1 MALTLSDVGHVYGDG
16 TPWVSRALEGV
27 SLELERGG
35 LTVVLGP
42 TGSGKSTLMLAAAG
56 LLQPTE
62 GVVACDGRLPG
73 KDGFGGLVGL
83 VFQDPET
90 QLFAETVLEDAAFG
104 PRNIGVPDEEAREV
118 ARDALSRVGLD
129 PPLYEH
135 RSPFTLSGGEA
146 RRAAIAGVLAMGVDY
161 LLLDEPTAGLDA
173 DGRSR
178 VRSIVAQ
185 ARDDAGVL
193 VVTHDAEE
201 FLAHADRVVI
211 LDGGRVLRS
220 GVVADVV
227 SDTETLGTGR
237 LTWPE
242 VVRVQWLARERA
254 GSSGRM
260 ALDPP
265 PALDVAS
272 AADRLAQAL
281 EVPP

>member
-1 MALTLSDVGHVYGDG
+1 MALTLTDVGHVYGEG
-16 TPWVSRALEGV
+16 TPWASRALDGIG
-27 SLELERGG
+27 LELERGG

-56 LLQPTE
+56 LLRPTE
-62 GVVACDGRLPG
+62 GTVACDGRLPG
-73 KDGFGGLVGL
+73 ADGFGGLVGL

-90 QLFAETVLEDAAFG
+90 QLFAETVLDDVAFG
-104 PRNIGVPDEEAREV
+104 PRNLGIPDEAARDV

-129 PPLYEH
+129 PPLYEE

-146 RRAAIAGVLAMGVDY
+146 RRAAIAGVMAMGVDY

-178 VRSIVAQ
+178 VRSIVAE

-201 FLAHADRVVI
+201 FLPHADRVVV
-211 LDGGRVLRS
+211 LEGGRVLRA
-220 GVVADVV
+220 GDVADVL
-227 SDTETLGTGR
+227 SDTEAPGTGR
-237 LTWPE
+237 LAWPE

-254 GSSGRM
+254 VAPGRA

-265 PALDVAS
+265 PTLDVAD
-272 AADRLAQAL
+272 AAERLARAL
-281 EVPP
+281 EAAR